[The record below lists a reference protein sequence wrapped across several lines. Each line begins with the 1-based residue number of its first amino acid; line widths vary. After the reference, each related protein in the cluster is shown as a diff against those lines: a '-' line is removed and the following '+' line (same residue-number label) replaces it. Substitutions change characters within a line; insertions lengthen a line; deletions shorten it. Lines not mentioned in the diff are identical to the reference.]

1 MMCTHVRFCINVA
14 MPLYRWSGFL
24 QLFHCEINCSHIFL
38 LRNVFDDADEAEAD
52 LFADDTAK
60 EDIDT
65 FLSTNYQGMDSW

>member
-1 MMCTHVRFCINVA
+1 MLAPNVKFI
-14 MPLYRWSGFL
+14 LKIGSGFL
-24 QLFHCEINCSHIFL
+24 QLFHCQINCSHIFL

-65 FLSTNYQGMDSW
+65 FLSTNYQGMDS

>member
-1 MMCTHVRFCINVA
+1 M
-14 MPLYRWSGFL
+14 GFL

-38 LRNVFDDADEAEAD
+38 LRNVFDDADEEEAD

-65 FLSTNYQGMDSW
+65 FLSTNYQGIDS